1 MPYAEITSHHNNR
14 IDCGPDPQETV
25 LAHARVVPG
34 VAVQLYY
41 GKIFKDQAL

>member
-1 MPYAEITSHHNNR
+1 MLKLLLITTIES
-14 IDCGPDPQETV
+14 IAV
-25 LAHARVVPG
+25 LILKKLSWRTRARVVPG